1 MARRKKIDAPEEEEM
16 TSNIS
21 SMIDCCFLLLIYFL
35 VATSLVSEKKLD
47 INIPASTQASTS
59 QKPKV
64 DPGNIY
70 VSSSGVVTWNKDLTV
85 GEAYDSSLKP
95 GTPAYL
101 QQRRM
106 DSLVE
111 SLKLLKEQAEAVE
124 ASPVVMLHGSGKAPH
139 QRIVD
144 VMAALAEADIHSVGL
159 STAAED

>member
-85 GEAYDSSLKP
+85 GEAYDSSLQP

>member
-47 INIPASTQASTS
+47 INIPVSQPSSS

-85 GEAYDSSLKP
+85 GEAYDSSLQP

>member
-1 MARRKKIDAPEEEEM
+1 MARNKKIAPPEEEEM
-16 TSNIS
+16 SSNIS

-47 INIPASTQASTS
+47 ISIPPPSSGASSS
-59 QKPKV
+59 KPKV

-70 VSSSGVVTWNKDLTV
+70 VTSSGVVTWNKDLTV
-85 GEAYDSSLKP
+85 GEAYDPTLEP

-101 QQRRM
+101 AQRRM

-111 SLKLLKEQAEAVE
+111 SLKLLKEQADAVD
-124 ASPVVMLHGSGKAPH
+124 ASPVVMLHGAAKAPH

-159 STAAED
+159 STTADE

>member
-1 MARRKKIDAPEEEEM
+1 MARRKKIEPPEEEEM

-47 INIPASTQASTS
+47 ISIPASSTGSSS
-59 QKPKV
+59 QKPKI

-70 VSSSGVVTWNKDLTV
+70 VKSNGVVTWNQDLTV
-85 GEAYDSSLKP
+85 AQAYDPSLEP

-101 QQRRM
+101 EQRRM

-111 SLKLLKEQAEAVE
+111 SLKLLKEQADAVE
-124 ASPVVMLHGSGKAPH
+124 TAPVVMLHGAGKAPH

-159 STAAED
+159 STTADE

>member
-1 MARRKKIDAPEEEEM
+1 MAKKKARSQEEVKSEM
-16 TSNIS
+16 DMSP
-21 SMIDCCFLLLIYFL
+21 MIDCCFLLLIYFL

-47 INIPASTQASTS
+47 INIPAQSQASS
-59 QKPKV
+59 SKKPKV

-70 VSSSGVVTWNKDLTV
+70 VTSAGVVTWNKDLTV
-85 GEAYDSSLKP
+85 GEAYDPELKP

-111 SLKLLKEQAEAVE
+111 SLKLLKEQAQAVE
-124 ASPVVMLHGSGKAPH
+124 ADPVVMLHGSGKAPH

-159 STAAED
+159 STTPDE

>member
-1 MARRKKIDAPEEEEM
+1 MARRKKIEPPQEEEI

-47 INIPASTQASTS
+47 INIPTPSQAQTS
-59 QKPKV
+59 KKPKV

-85 GEAYDSSLKP
+85 GEAYDPGLKP
-95 GTPAYL
+95 GTPEYL

-111 SLKLLKEQAEAVE
+111 SLKLLKEQATALDTT
-124 ASPVVMLHGSGKAPH
+124 PVVMLHGSGKAPH

-159 STAAED
+159 STTPDE

>member
-1 MARRKKIDAPEEEEM
+1 MARHKKIQAPEEEEM

-47 INIPASTQASTS
+47 ISIPPPSDGSS
-59 QKPKV
+59 SKKPKV

-70 VSSSGVVTWNKDLTV
+70 VTKAGVVTWNEGLTV
-85 GEAYDSSLKP
+85 GEAYDPSLEP

-101 QQRRM
+101 QQRQM
-106 DSLVE
+106 ESLVE
-111 SLKLLKEQAEAVE
+111 SLKMLKDQADSVDTT
-124 ASPVVMLHGSGKAPH
+124 PVVMLHGAAGAPH

-144 VMAALAEADIHSVGL
+144 VMAALSEAGIHSVGL
-159 STAAED
+159 STTSDE

>member
-1 MARRKKIDAPEEEEM
+1 MARHKKIDPPEEEEM

-47 INIPASTQASTS
+47 INIPGPSAPSSNR
-59 QKPKV
+59 PKV

-70 VSSSGVVTWNKDLTV
+70 VTSSGVVTWNKDLTV
-85 GEAYDSSLKP
+85 GEAYDPSLQP

-111 SLKLLKEQAEAVE
+111 SLKLLKEQAQAVE
-124 ASPVVMLHGSGKAPH
+124 TDPVVMLHGSGKAPH

-159 STAAED
+159 STTADE

>member
-1 MARRKKIDAPEEEEM
+1 MARRKKIDPPAEEEI

-35 VATSLVSEKKLD
+35 AATSLVSEKKLD
-47 INIPASTQASTS
+47 ISIPPPGGTASS
-59 QKPKV
+59 KPKV

-70 VSSSGVVTWNKDLTV
+70 VTKAGVVTWNEGLTV
-85 GEAYDSSLKP
+85 GEAYDPSLEP

-106 DSLVE
+106 ESLVE
-111 SLKLLKEQAEAVE
+111 NLKMLKEQADAVDTT
-124 ASPVVMLHGSGKAPH
+124 PVVMLHGAAGAPH

-144 VMAALAEADIHSVGL
+144 VMAALSEADIHSVGL
-159 STAAED
+159 STTADE